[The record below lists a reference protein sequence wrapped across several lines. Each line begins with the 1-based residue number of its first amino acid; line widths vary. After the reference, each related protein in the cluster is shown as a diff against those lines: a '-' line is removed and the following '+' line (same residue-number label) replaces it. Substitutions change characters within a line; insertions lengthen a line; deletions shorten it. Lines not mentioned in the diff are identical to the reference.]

1 MGETVSAVSPFF
13 YAITGKIVNNTQ
25 INQAIATLQNWQS
38 ETFGPEWHESET
50 KMPNYC
56 NDLNEMLKVEKSLG
70 HYEKFI
76 YVDYLYT
83 ITKAYLVFHVVNATA
98 RQRAE
103 AYLKTKLKWVEPQSE

>member
-13 YAITGKIVNNTQ
+13 YAITGKNMTIAQ

-38 ETFGPEWHESET
+38 ETFGPQWYESET

-56 NDLNEMLKVEKSLG
+56 SDLNAMLAVEKSLK
-70 HYEKFI
+70 HYDQFI

-83 ITKAYLVFHVVNATA
+83 ITKGYLIFHVVNATA
-98 RQRAE
+98 HQRAE
-103 AYLKTKLKWVEPQSE
+103 AYLKTKLKWVEP